1 MITTTGLHG
10 IRAMAYLAEQPKGT
24 RIGAAEIAHHIHAP
38 PNYLGKLLQTLGT
51 AGLLT
56 SHKGR
61 GGGFELAR
69 SAKKISLY
77 DVLDPIERLSDQPAC
92 FFGWKKCSDEKPCAM
107 HNKWKSRRESIHS
120 LLKEVSIHAVAQ
132 GEIME

>member
-1 MITTTGLHG
+1 
-10 IRAMAYLAEQPKGT
+10 MAYLAMQPKGACV
-24 RIGAAEIAHHIHAP
+24 GAAEIAANIDAP

-51 AGLLT
+51 AGLLK

-77 DVLDPIERLSDQPAC
+77 AVLDPIERLGDRPAC
-92 FFGWKKCSDEKPCAM
+92 FFGWKKCSDEKPCSM
-107 HNKWKSRRESIHS
+107 HDVWKSRRESMHS
-120 LLKEVSIHAVAQ
+120 LLKEVSIHTVAQ
-132 GEIME
+132 GDIME